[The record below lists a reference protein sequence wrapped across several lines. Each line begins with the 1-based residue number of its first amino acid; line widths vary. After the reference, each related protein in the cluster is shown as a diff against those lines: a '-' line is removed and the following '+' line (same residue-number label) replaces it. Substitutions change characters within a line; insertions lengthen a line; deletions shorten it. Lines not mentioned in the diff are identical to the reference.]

1 MDEATGQ
8 DGGEGT
14 VVGKDGANPLTAALG
29 LDGNGKGPLAGIVVA
44 DLSRVLA
51 GPYCTMLLADLG
63 ATVIKV
69 ESPGGDDTRTW
80 RPPVHGDMATYFM
93 AANRNKH
100 SIALD
105 MKDPEQLELVH
116 RIVGEADVL
125 VENFKPGGLAKYG
138 LDADSVAQRWPHLV
152 HASITGFGTAGGAH
166 LPGYDMLI
174 QGVSGFMSLTGEADG
189 PPQKGGVAMMDVMTG
204 LHCALAILAALR
216 ERDASGRGQHVE
228 LNLFMSALSGLVNQT
243 SAYVAGGA
251 VPRRMGNDHPSL
263 FPYGPF
269 ACRDTDLIICVGN
282 DRQFARLAEVLGVPE
297 LAEDEK
303 FATMSGRNEHRD
315 ELRARMVER
324 LGERDAQQW
333 QDELVEVGVPCAP
346 ILGVDEGIEYAQKLG
361 LDPVADTGGVPT
373 VRHPVDYS
381 RTPARHVKAPPRLDE
396 DREAVLAWL
405 EGRGE
410 RRGSE
415 GEGLGSEDA
424 GSEG

>member
-1 MDEATGQ
+1 MQKATGQ
-8 DGGEGT
+8 DGGEAA
-14 VVGKDGANPLTAALG
+14 VVGTDGTGPADASGLTG
-29 LDGNGKGPLAGIVVA
+29 DGTGPLAGIVVA

-80 RPPVHGDMATYFM
+80 RPPVHGDMSTYFM
-93 AANRNKH
+93 SANRNKH

-138 LDADSVAQRWPHLV
+138 LDADSVAERWPHLV
-152 HASITGFGTAGGAH
+152 HASITGFGTAAGAH
-166 LPGYDMLI
+166 LPGYDMLV
-174 QGVSGFMSLTGEADG
+174 QGVSGFMTLTGEADG

-204 LHCALAILAALR
+204 LHCAVAILAALR
-216 ERDASGRGQHVE
+216 EREGSGRGQHVE
-228 LNLFMSALSGLVNQT
+228 LNLFMTALSGLVNQT

-269 ACRDTDLIICVGN
+269 ACRDTDLIISVGN
-282 DRQFARLAEVLGVPE
+282 DRQFARLAEVLGMPE
-297 LAEDEK
+297 LAQDEK
-303 FATMSGRNEHRD
+303 FATMSARNENRD
-315 ELRARMVER
+315 ELRALMVGR

-346 ILGVDEGIEYAQKLG
+346 ILGVDEGIAYAEKLG
-361 LDPVADTGGVPT
+361 LDPVADAGGVPT

-381 RTPARHVKAPPRLDE
+381 RTPARHVKAPPHLDE

-405 EGRGE
+405 EGRGAD
-410 RRGSE
+410 RE
-415 GEGLGSEDA
+415 G
-424 GSEG
+424 